1 VVFGEKTVL
10 RLVAVL
16 KGLIPAA
23 TVVLLLNGII
33 SGGASIGGS
42 TLSFMGLALGAL
54 VGIPAGHW
62 LAARAR
68 QAADRRLPLV
78 LSLIFLPVAML
89 PAQPEIID
97 VSRFSFLGWLPLLGV
112 AAAFPLGVTSGCSW
126 PLLALDPEM
135 NRRSRLIWTGSG
147 LGLGVLIAAGAA
159 LALSS
164 FKGALL
170 VNLFAAPLVWP
181 ALPPRGDRS
190 LLARMILTLLVTLS
204 AMFLLFV

>member
-1 VVFGEKTVL
+1 VLFGEQTVL

-23 TVVLLLNGII
+23 TIVLLLNGIT
-33 SGGASIGGS
+33 SGGAAIGGS

-62 LAARAR
+62 LAARTT
-68 QAADRRLPLV
+68 QAADRRWPLV
-78 LSLIFLPVAML
+78 LSLVFLPVAML
-89 PAQPEIID
+89 PVQPEIIG

-112 AAAFPLGVTSGCSW
+112 AAAFPLGVCSGCSW
-126 PLLALDPEM
+126 PLLAIDPVM
-135 NRRSRLIWTGSG
+135 NRRSQLIWTGAG

-159 LALSS
+159 LALSA

-190 LLARMILTLLVTLS
+190 LLARMTLTLLVTLS

>member
-1 VVFGEKTVL
+1 VVFGAQTVL

-23 TVVLLLNGII
+23 TAVLLLSGLI
-33 SGGASIGGS
+33 SGGAAIGGS

-62 LAARAR
+62 LAL
-68 QAADRRLPLV
+68 QTTQEADRRLPLV
-78 LSLIFLPVAML
+78 LSLVFLPLAML
-89 PAQPEIID
+89 PTQPEVLG
-97 VSRFSFLGWLPLLGV
+97 VSRFGFHGWFPLLGLAV
-112 AAAFPLGVTSGCSW
+112 AFPMGITSGCSW
-126 PLLALDPEM
+126 PLLAMDPEM
-135 NRRSRLIWTGSG
+135 NRRAHWIWTSAG
-147 LGLGVLIAAGAA
+147 LGLGILLASGAA

-181 ALPPRGDRS
+181 ALPSRGDRS
-190 LLARMILTLLVTLS
+190 LLARMILTLVVTLS

>member
-1 VVFGEKTVL
+1 MVFGEKTVL

-16 KGLIPAA
+16 KGLIPSA
-23 TVVLLLNGII
+23 TVVLLLSGVI
-33 SGGASIGGS
+33 SGGAATGGS

-54 VGIPAGHW
+54 IGFPAGHW
-62 LAARAR
+62 MAARAT

-78 LSLIFLPVAML
+78 LCLVFLPLAMV
-89 PAQPEIID
+89 PAQPEI
-97 VSRFSFLGWLPLLGV
+97 VGVARFGFHGWFPLLGL
-112 AAAFPLGVTSGCSW
+112 AAAFPMGITWGCSW
-126 PLLALDPEM
+126 PLLDKDPELD
-135 NRRSRLIWTGSG
+135 RRSNLVFIGAGMG
-147 LGLGVLIAAGAA
+147 LGTLIAAGAA

-181 ALPPRGDRS
+181 ALPSRGERS

>member
-16 KGLIPAA
+16 KGLIPSA
-23 TVVLLLNGII
+23 TVVLLLSGVI
-33 SGGASIGGS
+33 SGGAAIGGS

-54 VGIPAGHW
+54 LGFPGGHW
-62 LAARAR
+62 LATRATP
-68 QAADRRLPLV
+68 ADRRLPLV
-78 LSLIFLPVAML
+78 LCLVFLPLAMV
-89 PAQPEIID
+89 PAQPEIVG
-97 VSRFSFLGWLPLLGV
+97 VSRFGFYGWFPLLGL
-112 AAAFPLGVTSGCSW
+112 AAALPLGITWGCSW
-126 PLLALDPEM
+126 PLLDQDPELD
-135 NRRSRLIWTGSG
+135 RRSHLLFIGAG

-181 ALPPRGDRS
+181 ALPSRGDRS

-204 AMFLLFV
+204 AMFLLFI

>member
-1 VVFGEKTVL
+1 MLFGEKTVL

-16 KGLIPAA
+16 KGLIPSA
-23 TVVLLLNGII
+23 TVVLLLSGVI
-33 SGGASIGGS
+33 SGGAAIGGS

-54 VGIPAGHW
+54 LGFPAGHW
-62 LAARAR
+62 LAARAT

-78 LSLIFLPVAML
+78 LCLVFLPLAMV
-89 PAQPEIID
+89 PAQPEI
-97 VSRFSFLGWLPLLGV
+97 VGVARFGFHGWFPLLGL
-112 AAAFPLGVTSGCSW
+112 AAAFPMGITWGCSW
-126 PLLALDPEM
+126 PLLDQDPELD
-135 NRRSRLIWTGSG
+135 RRSYLIFIGAG

-181 ALPPRGDRS
+181 ALPSRGDRS
-190 LLARMILTLLVTLS
+190 LLARMTLTLVVTLS

>member
-1 VVFGEKTVL
+1 MVFGEKTIL

-23 TVVLLLNGII
+23 TVVLLFSGLI
-33 SGGASIGGS
+33 SGGAAIGGS

-62 LAARAR
+62 LALRTT

-89 PAQPEIID
+89 PAQPEIIG

-126 PLLALDPEM
+126 PLLAMDPITD
-135 NRRSRLIWTGSG
+135 RSPHLLWICAG
-147 LGLGVLIAAGAA
+147 LGLGSLIAAGAT
-159 LALSS
+159 LILST

-181 ALPPRGDRS
+181 ALPSRGDRS
-190 LLARMILTLLVTLS
+190 LLTRMTLTLVVTLS
-204 AMFLLFV
+204 TMFLLFV